1 MKKWVGKCDLVG
13 VEVGL
18 VPEEQDD
25 AGVIHGPRERLGIGV
40 GACRAGLDAGV
51 EEVAVAHDLVRAIPQ
66 AALERLDGDE
76 AHEPPR
82 LGGGDLGP
90 GRGRAR
96 RGRGEGARVEEERS
110 VGRGATEEEAGGGR
124 APQGHGAVVVEVWR
138 RSRQRGGACFLGSL
152 VFFSFFLYIKA
163 SAF

>member
-51 EEVAVAHDLVRAIPQ
+51 EEVAVAHDLVRAVPQ

-90 GRGRAR
+90 G

-124 APQGHGAVVVEVWR
+124 APQGHGAVVMEVWR

>member
-40 GACRAGLDAGV
+40 GARRAGV
-51 EEVAVAHDLVRAIPQ
+51 EEVGVAHDLVRAVPQ
-66 AALERLDGDE
+66 AALERLEGEE

-82 LGGGDLGP
+82 LGGGDLGL
-90 GRGRAR
+90 GRGR
-96 RGRGEGARVEEERS
+96 
-110 VGRGATEEEAGGGR
+110 GGGEKGR
-124 APQGHGAVVVEVWR
+124 VWR
-138 RSRQRGGACFLGSL
+138 RRGA
-152 VFFSFFLYIKA
+152 
-163 SAF
+163 

>member
-1 MKKWVGKCDLVG
+1 MEFGIVNHLVG

-25 AGVIHGPRERLGIGV
+25 AGVIHGLRERLGIGV

-51 EEVAVAHDLVRAIPQ
+51 EEVAVAHDLVRAVPQ

-110 VGRGATEEEAGGGR
+110 VGRGAAEEEAGGGR
-124 APQGHGAVVVEVWR
+124 APQGHGAVVMEVWR
-138 RSRQRGGACFLGSL
+138 RSRQRGGAC
-152 VFFSFFLYIKA
+152 
-163 SAF
+163 

>member
-1 MKKWVGKCDLVG
+1 MEFGIVNHLVG

-51 EEVAVAHDLVRAIPQ
+51 EEVAVAHDLVRAVPQ

-90 GRGRAR
+90 GRGR
-96 RGRGEGARVEEERS
+96 GEGARVEERS
-110 VGRGATEEEAGGGR
+110 VGRGAAEEEAGGGR
-124 APQGHGAVVVEVWR
+124 APQGHGAVVMEVWR
-138 RSRQRGGACFLGSL
+138 RSRQRGGAC
-152 VFFSFFLYIKA
+152 
-163 SAF
+163 

>member
-1 MKKWVGKCDLVG
+1 MEFGNVNHLVG

-40 GACRAGLDAGV
+40 GARRAGV
-51 EEVAVAHDLVRAIPQ
+51 EEVGVAHDLVRAVPQ

-90 GRGRAR
+90 G

-124 APQGHGAVVVEVWR
+124 APQGHGAVVMEVWR
-138 RSRQRGGACFLGSL
+138 RSRQRGGAC
-152 VFFSFFLYIKA
+152 
-163 SAF
+163 

>member
-51 EEVAVAHDLVRAIPQ
+51 EEVSVAHDLVRAIPQ

-82 LGGGDLGP
+82 LGGGDLGL
-90 GRGRAR
+90 GRGRGAGR
-96 RGRGEGARVEEERS
+96 RGACGGGEVRRTGS
-110 VGRGATEEEAGGGR
+110 GGGGGGGR
-124 APQGHGAVVVEVWR
+124 REAAARHKDMVRW
-138 RSRQRGGACFLGSL
+138 
-152 VFFSFFLYIKA
+152 
-163 SAF
+163 